1 MGKKS
6 RGVGNILRGASV
18 RIGELKVQPPRLRSN
33 PMTSTTDIATG
44 TDWVAGTWTIDPSH
58 SEVGFTVR
66 HLVSKVRGQFEK
78 FEGTLTTGETLEE
91 TRANASV
98 DLNSVN
104 TRDAGRDGHL
114 RSADFFDV
122 ENHGP
127 MTFVTTSFDGQ
138 TATGELTLKGVT
150 RTIELD
156 VEFLGTGG
164 DPWGGTRAGF
174 EATTEIN
181 RKDFGVNFN
190 GFLGGGKVLGGDKG

>member
-1 MGKKS
+1 
-6 RGVGNILRGASV
+6 
-18 RIGELKVQPPRLRSN
+18 
-33 PMTSTTDIATG
+33 MTTTVSSTDIIT
-44 TDWVAGTWTIDPSH
+44 GTWTIDPSH

-66 HLVSKVRGQFEK
+66 HLVSKVRGQFET

-91 TRANASV
+91 TRANASI

-122 ENHGP
+122 ENHGR

-150 RTIELD
+150 RTVELD
-156 VEFLGTGG
+156 VEFLGIGG

-190 GFLGGGKVLGGDKG
+190 AVLETGGVMVSEKITLEFEISAIKTQPAA